1 MTLTPED
8 ILQTRFNVRFRGF
21 DVRQVDDFLE
31 KMAATVDHFQQEN
44 RRLRSELRRSAI
56 ALKEIKSREHALE
69 TSLANSQQVI
79 EQMNDNAGR
88 AADVIIRQAETKA
101 EKILNRAHN
110 RLAQLHQDITEMKRQ
125 RIQIETQIRAVIET
139 HAKLLDASLSE
150 SESLDEAFSKVA
162 YLERNP

>member
-8 ILQTRFNVRFRGF
+8 ILQYRFNVRFRGF

-31 KMAATVDHFQQEN
+31 QLAAALGQLRRDN
-44 RRLRSELRRSAI
+44 RRLRLELRRTAI
-56 ALKEIKSREHALE
+56 ALKEMKSRERTLE
-69 TSLANSQQVI
+69 ASLASARQAI
-79 EQMNDNAGR
+79 DQMTNNANQ
-88 AADVIIRQAETKA
+88 AADLIIRQAEVRA
-101 EKILNRAHN
+101 EKMLNRAHN

-150 SESLDEAFSKVA
+150 SESLDEAFGKVA
-162 YLERNP
+162 YLEQNK

>member
-8 ILQTRFNVRFRGF
+8 ILQYRFNVRFRGF

-31 KMAATVDHFQQEN
+31 QLAGALGQLRRYN
-44 RRLRSELRRSAI
+44 RRLRLELRRTAI
-56 ALKEIKSREHALE
+56 ALKEMKSRERTLE
-69 TSLANSQQVI
+69 ASLASTRQAI
-79 EQMNDNAGR
+79 DQMTNNANQ
-88 AADVIIRQAETKA
+88 AADLIIRQAEVRA
-101 EKILNRAHN
+101 EKMLNRAHN

-150 SESLDEAFSKVA
+150 SESLDEAFGKVA
-162 YLERNP
+162 YLEQNK

>member
-8 ILQTRFNVRFRGF
+8 ILQYRFNVRFRGF

-31 KMAATVDHFQQEN
+31 QLATTLGQFQQDN

-56 ALKEIKSREHALE
+56 ALKEMKSRERALE
-69 TSLANSQQVI
+69 ASLASGQQVI
-79 EQMNDNAGR
+79 DQMTNNANQ
-88 AADVIIRQAETKA
+88 AADIIIRQAEARA
-101 EKILNRAHN
+101 EKMLNRAHN

-150 SESLDEAFSKVA
+150 SESQDAAFSKVA
-162 YLERNP
+162 YLEHNK